1 MTEERIEKLNSIDF
15 VWDIQDAHFRVFAEL
30 YKKFMSENGHG
41 KVPKKHSIG
50 RWVGSM
56 RTALRR
62 RKLPMERFIK
72 LEELGFYWNSSSVG
86 GEDIEAA
93 AREMR
98 LKVQAVKDKAAAAE
112 ARKAKAR
119 AAAKAAATRAKAEAG
134 TGN

>member
-15 VWDIQDAHFRVFAEL
+15 VWDIQDAHFKVFVEL
-30 YKKFMSENGHG
+30 YKKFTAENGHG
-41 KVPKKHSIG
+41 RVPKKHSIG

-72 LEELGFYWNSSSVG
+72 LEEIGFYWCSSSVG
-86 GEDIEAA
+86 GEEMEAA

-98 LKVQAVKDKAAAAE
+98 SKVQAAKDKAATNE

-119 AAAKAAATRAKAEAG
+119 TAAKAAAARAKSEAG
-134 TGN
+134 AGK